1 MIVPLKPIYEKAPLK
16 TLETLPLRPGQASVR
31 YEALERLLTLALQE
45 EKAEEQPALWEG
57 IFRASCIAGKR
68 GENLPVS
75 QWIANALEAQSETGE
90 LPGRSM
96 ENSVA
101 IMRAAF
107 ALYEYDAKR
116 PVLEKLLKWCGFVAA
131 NLNDIL
137 ENTAAVRQCSADLME
152 LLEQLYRVTGKKA
165 LLGLC
170 EKLRR
175 QCMDWSGILHT
186 FAVQRPM
193 SRVTP
198 WADLEAG
205 LEAEDGNEQGFYTRE
220 YLTCQGEHL
229 ADGARSAVLNGL
241 YSGNGMELSAAQAG
255 WEKITR
261 YHGAVCGGITCD
273 GMIGGASPSAC
284 VDAAALGAWAE
295 ALCVASASS
304 NDLWAAEALDMM
316 AANAIPKAVRG
327 GELHCLQRVNGLSDE
342 CGLYGVYHAEA
353 DRRIR
358 GLNRL
363 LRGCAAICS
372 HAVMMRRGGLDVQ
385 LYFPGKYTAATENG
399 TISLEVSAEAGHVTL
414 TASVRQETNAAL
426 RLRIPAWAG
435 HVQVLVNGE
444 AVKASAP
451 GEVMLLDRSWHKDD
465 MVSCTFEKTLRVL
478 PGHHQSAYVM
488 QGNTLLMMPANT
500 ASSWAVAMMGEPTMG
515 EDGSVRCPVASVPE
529 WHKHGDVPA
538 DLPVLPKVQGET
550 WAAELRPYA
559 EATGIA
565 LFPKGTRT

>member
-1 MIVPLKPIYEKAPLK
+1 MPLKPIYEKAPLK
-16 TLETLPLRPGQASVR
+16 ALKTLPLRPGQASVR
-31 YEALERLLTLALQE
+31 YGALEQLLSLALRE
-45 EKAEEQPALWEG
+45 EKVEEQPALWEG
-57 IFRASCIAGKR
+57 IFRASCVTGQR

-96 ENSVA
+96 EDSVA
-101 IMRAAF
+101 VMRAAF
-107 ALYEYDAKR
+107 ALYEYDARR
-116 PVLEKLLKWCGFVAA
+116 PMLEKLLKWCGYVAA

-137 ENTAAVRQCSADLME
+137 ENTAAIRQCSADLME

-198 WADLEAG
+198 WADMEAG
-205 LEAEDGNEQGFYTRE
+205 LEAEGGNEQGFYTRE
-220 YLTCQGEHL
+220 YLTCHGEHL

-241 YSGNGMELSAAQAG
+241 YSGNGMELSAAQVG
-255 WEKITR
+255 REKVTR
-261 YHGAVCGGITCD
+261 YHGAVCGGVTCD
-273 GMIGGASPSAC
+273 GMIGGTSPSAC

-295 ALCVASASS
+295 ALCVTSASG
-304 NDLWAAEALDMM
+304 NDLWAAETLDIM
-316 AANAIPKAVRG
+316 ATNAIPKAVRG

-372 HAVMMRRGGLDVQ
+372 NAVMMRRDGLEVQ

-399 TISLEVSAEAGHVTL
+399 TISLEISAEAGHATVTV
-414 TASVRQETNAAL
+414 SVRQETKAAL
-426 RLRIPAWAG
+426 RLRIPIWAG
-435 HVQVLVNGE
+435 NVQVLVNGE
-444 AVKASAP
+444 APKAVAS
-451 GEVMLLDRSWHKDD
+451 GEKLLLDRVWHKGD
-465 MVSCTFEKTLRVL
+465 VISCNFERTLRVL
-478 PGHHQSAYVM
+478 PGHHQSNYVM
-488 QGNTLLMMPANT
+488 LGNTLLLMPASAAT
-500 ASSWAVAMMGEPTMG
+500 TWAVAMMGEPTMG
-515 EDGSVRCPVASVPE
+515 EDGTVRCPVASVPD
-529 WHKHGDVPA
+529 WFRHGDVPA

-550 WAAELRPYA
+550 WEAELRPYA

-565 LFPKGTRT
+565 LFPKGTRA

>member
-1 MIVPLKPIYEKAPLK
+1 MPLKPIYEKAPLK
-16 TLETLPLRPGQASVR
+16 ALETLPLRPGQASVR
-31 YEALERLLTLALQE
+31 YEALERLLSLAIQE
-45 EKAEEQPALWEG
+45 EKVEEQPALWEG
-57 IFRASCIAGKR
+57 IFRASCAAGQR

-75 QWIANALEAQSETGE
+75 GWIANALEAQAETGE
-90 LPGRSM
+90 LPGRSI
-96 ENSVA
+96 EESVA
-101 IMRAAF
+101 VMRAAY

-116 PVLEKLLKWCGFVAA
+116 AVLEKLLKWCGFVAA
-131 NLNDIL
+131 NLNEML
-137 ENTAAVRQCSADLME
+137 ENTAAVRQCSAELME

-198 WADLEAG
+198 WADMEAG
-205 LEAEDGNEQGFYTRE
+205 LEAEAGSEQGFYTRE
-220 YLTCQGEHL
+220 YLTCHGEHL
-229 ADGARSAVLNGL
+229 ADGARGAVLNGL
-241 YSGNGMELSAAQAG
+241 YSGNGMELSAAQVG

-261 YHGAVCGGITCD
+261 YHGAVCGGVTCD

-295 ALCVASASS
+295 ALCVASAAG
-304 NDLWAAEALDMM
+304 DGLWALEALDIM
-316 AANAIPKAVRG
+316 AANAIPKAVHG

-342 CGLYGVYHAEA
+342 CGLYGVYHAEP

-372 HAVMMRRGGLDVQ
+372 HAVTMRRGGLDVQ
-385 LYFPGKYTAATENG
+385 LYLPGKYTAATENG
-399 TISLEVSAEAGHVTL
+399 TISLEVSAEAGKVTL
-414 TASVRQETNAAL
+414 TASVRQETGASL

-444 AVKASAP
+444 AVKAVP
-451 GEVMLLDRSWHKDD
+451 GKLLLLDRVWHKDD
-465 MVSCTFEKTLRVL
+465 VVSCTFERTLRIL
-478 PGHHQSAYVM
+478 PGHHQSACVM
-488 QGNTLLMMPANT
+488 LGNILMLMPAS
-500 ASSWAVAMMGEPTMG
+500 AAASWAVAMMGEPVMG
-515 EDGSVRCPVASVPE
+515 EDGTVRCPVASVPD
-529 WHKHGDVPA
+529 WRRHGDIPA
-538 DLPVLPKVQGET
+538 DLPVLPKVQGES
-550 WAAELRPYA
+550 WEAELRPYA
-559 EATGIA
+559 EETGIA
-565 LFPKGTRT
+565 LFPKGTRA